1 VEEEGEMMGGNLLTP
16 NAKSPDKRSTEDRK
30 RLSDTRTRTLL
41 LQMDATQS
49 ERSIEVAKALGS
61 AQRVRILDFLQN
73 RVANISEIAEALEMP
88 LSTANLH
95 LTVLEEAGLIRS
107 EIIAASRG
115 VQKICARAYD
125 VIMIQLPRTFTS
137 YDEKFSVQMPV
148 GAFATCQVEPTCGIA
163 TEKGVIGFLDDP
175 TSFYEPARFQAQLI
189 WFRQGFLEYHFP
201 YRPEPNRQPKS
212 LVLSMEICSE
222 APNHHHDWPSDIF
235 MEINGQPIGI
245 WTSPGDF
252 GGERGNLSPE
262 WWEEWNSQYGLLKSW
277 RVDGEGSWIDGVR
290 ISDVVI
296 GNLNLDQGS
305 FIRVRIGIHP
315 DALHVGGLNLFGSKF
330 GNYPQDILMQVHY

>member
-1 VEEEGEMMGGNLLTP
+1 MASELATVQPKLNESRER
-16 NAKSPDKRSTEDRK
+16 SPDA
-30 RLSDTRTRTLL
+30 RTRTLL
-41 LQMDATQS
+41 LNMETTQR

-73 RVANISEIAEALEMP
+73 RVANVSEIADALDMP

-115 VQKICARAYD
+115 VQKVCARAYD
-125 VIMIQLPRTFTS
+125 VIMIQLPRTFKS
-137 YDEKFSVQMPV
+137 RDQKFSVQMPV
-148 GAFATCQVEPTCGIA
+148 GAFAACQVQPTCGLA
-163 TEKGVIGFLDDP
+163 TETGVIGFLDDP
-175 TSFYEPARFQAQLI
+175 VSFYEPARFQAQLI
-189 WFRQGFLEYHFP
+189 WFRQGYLEYHFP
-201 YRPEPNRQPKS
+201 YRPEPNQQPKS

-235 MEINGQPIGI
+235 LEINGRQVGI
-245 WTSPGDF
+245 WTSPADF

-277 RVDGEGSWIDGVR
+277 RVDHEGSWIDGVR
-290 ISDVVI
+290 LSDVTIDDLHLEQEPYV
-296 GNLNLDQGS
+296 
-305 FIRVRIGIHP
+305 RVRLGVHP

-330 GNYPQDILMQVHY
+330 GNYPQEILMQVHY

>member
-1 VEEEGEMMGGNLLTP
+1 MDDNLLIS
-16 NAKSPDKRSTEDRK
+16 NAKSTENRK

-41 LQMDATQS
+41 LQMDTTQN

-125 VIMIQLPRTFTS
+125 VIMIQLPRTFAS
-137 YDEKFSVQMPV
+137 YDKKFSVQMPV

-201 YRPEPNRQPKS
+201 YRPEPNQQPKS

-235 MEINGQPIGI
+235 MEINGRPIGM

-262 WWEEWNSQYGLLKSW
+262 WWEEWNSQYGLMKSW

-290 ISDVVI
+290 ISDVTI
-296 GNLNLDQGS
+296 GDLVLDQD
-305 FIRVRIGIHP
+305 FYIRVRIGVHP
-315 DALHVGGLNLFGSKF
+315 DAVHVGGINLFGSKF
-330 GNYPQDILMQVHY
+330 GNYPQDILLQVHY